1 MISNHDHHHHQ
12 ADSKEE
18 TLIYNDSYKI
28 HTITIVAKSNFPM
41 NKTSTQL
48 LKHLVENML
57 ILQMYSQ
64 FILLWVITNTI
75 MTIIVVSITIITI
88 IMTIII
94 MKIIILQMYPQ
105 SILQWVT
112 LLWHTL
118 WIHSGNIKMLE
129 TKTWCYSHR
138 QIICLKDKTSSSV
151 CFTSRC
157 CRRLWPSW
165 GQRND
170 RWVLWWLVG
179 NAVKW

>member
-1 MISNHDHHHHQ
+1 MMSNHDHHHHQ
-12 ADSKEE
+12 ADS
-18 TLIYNDSYKI
+18 NDVSYKI
-28 HTITIVAKSNFPM
+28 HTITILAKSNFPM

-48 LKHLVENML
+48 LKHLVENMW

-64 FILLWVITNTI
+64 FILLWVITNII

-129 TKTWCYSHR
+129 TKTWCYSHT
-138 QIICLKDKTSSSV
+138 QIICSKEKNLILSLFHFSLLLSTM
-151 CFTSRC
+151 TG
-157 CRRLWPSW
+157 L
-165 GQRND
+165 G
-170 RWVLWWLVG
+170 
-179 NAVKW
+179 ATKW